1 MITCLIGADHVTDHV
16 LIPWLSCT
24 EDVTQQAIIMDFS
37 CDESC
42 GTAGNNQAAEKAG
55 ITRLSWQFSSR

>member
-24 EDVTQQAIIMDFS
+24 DHVTAY
-37 CDESC
+37 
-42 GTAGNNQAAEKAG
+42 AL
-55 ITRLSWQFSSR
+55 IT